1 MDGIGT
7 LDDAFGCWEEDEKGL
22 GLIGLVL
29 AKQRGCIASAKVC
42 RHG

>member
-1 MDGIGT
+1 
-7 LDDAFGCWEEDEKGL
+7 L

-29 AKQRGCIASAKVC
+29 AKQRGCIASAKAC